1 MTITA
6 DFSGGEKT
14 ATTEPLYQWDTG
26 QKLALLGLPAT
37 STDIQVHFANAA
49 MAQAIVKATATE
61 NSLPTC
67 DIPNE
72 FLQFGSAAKA
82 RAWVFYKA
90 SSTEGYT
97 VRTVLIPVIP
107 RKRPNDYVSPEDPDS
122 HGIVERAIELLEGY
136 EDDLASKLSAAPGAV
151 DTENLADE
159 SVTVEKVADDLAAV
173 INAKEEKSNK
183 KTTLTGNES
192 SNDFYPTTKAVVDYA
207 RQISFA
213 HENNESAYDDG
224 GVYIDDA
231 TDITKMYYVKN
242 SNWARV
248 GILFCVQTPG
258 YNYASQVKIDAFG
271 NITVRVKTKESGEAN
286 YTWKSWTPV
295 GTTKGVYDYLNG
307 GVDELVFPANTTNES
322 QGVGVTS
329 NLYVE
334 AGKTYLFRD
343 ESERH
348 ISGSLYVVG
357 HNQNEFLFQLPADGS
372 PVAYTPQFSGYIR
385 MFVRLGIGD
394 TGGTV
399 RVRMLD
405 LNSAL
410 GCVKGSAIE
419 LTTAQRIADA
429 GISSLAELP
438 PQSISYAGYQ
448 ICAANFQDSPWDDG
462 TGIILS
468 LTCVQGAKIYKTTNL
483 ACQIAFH
490 YVSEALNRNEIAF
503 RRRNPDGTYTGWH
516 YVHENGRVF
525 YANPSN
531 FIEVIGKAVS
541 VQDSS
546 VYLSQGT
553 YNLFDST
560 HDEAFWLATATGNSN
575 HPYMGIM
582 LSNHVHLIGFG
593 NVVINANYT
602 GTNQTIRNELSIFNI
617 SGYASLENLKLV
629 GENIEYLIHDDSS
642 IVGVSGAYKFTMKN
656 CVLEHNGTILE
667 NGDGAPVCVGGGCSE
682 GKRVVIEDC
691 VLSSVSD
698 SRTLIYHTTLNHK
711 ANILIKGCV
720 FPLAGNTIH
729 IRNMRQGTT
738 PNMTCVVR
746 DCSLGAPLLLG
757 LMDGVTLHE
766 FNNTVSS
773 YEGYVRGTVDR
784 TTGELLAW
792 TYNYRI
798 VQCEIARADVALYVR
813 CADSSYK
820 FAVITYNADGTMIN
834 YRDYGTNCFIER
846 GTRYRITVRKV
857 TEDTSQPADVAE
869 FASKVV
875 INKDIVFDYPL
886 TRMPKYMVGAMSYR
900 PLGTLSKGYIC
911 FSTDDGRHELSTY
924 TVPMFIR
931 KNVPLTMCLWSTSQV
946 MTDSAE
952 KAQII
957 AAITSPATAKYTTGA
972 NAGQVINASYSH
984 SKNFEVA
991 QHGND
996 PWADGVLNAGRPDDG
1011 TVIHT
1016 PFDEKSLYDFWE
1028 SENAAFA
1035 AQGITVAKSA
1045 ACPYG
1050 YTNQRMIAQ
1059 AGGYFGVHRSV
1070 YTYGDDYNTAYSYY
1084 CSGPRSNI
1092 FTIRA
1097 ANIKGYSLP
1106 RWKAAVDYAIANNYL
1121 LCIYFH
1127 DWDLS
1132 TTGRDDSITDDGG
1145 GTSLSAA
1152 ARLEALIDYA
1162 KQQGITFCN
1171 LSDIPHLV

>member
-1 MTITA
+1 MDNITYA
-6 DFSGGEKT
+6 VNVDVNNPIIPYNVYVASVLDSNVRYLEIT
-14 ATTEPLYQWDTG
+14 LYQNGDVI
-26 QKLALLGLPAT
+26 ALSNT
-37 STDIQVHFANAA
+37 
-49 MAQAIVKATATE
+49 ATATASLVTDNVLVNDSVNCTIQDNIITVPLEDLQRHGNLDVQVTVTEGTKVLAIPFPIQVRVTPNIAENAQIDE
-61 NSLPTC
+61 NSLGSYAEVVQEIVNARGGYAT
-67 DIPNE
+67 
-72 FLQFGSAAKA
+72 LQAALAAKE
-82 RAWVFYKA
+82 V
-90 SSTEGYT
+90 
-97 VRTVLIPVIP
+97 
-107 RKRPNDYVSPEDPDS
+107 
-122 HGIVERAIELLEGY
+122 
-136 EDDLASKLSAAPGAV
+136 
-151 DTENLADE
+151 
-159 SVTVEKVADDLAAV
+159 
-173 INAKEEKSNK
+173 KSNK

-192 SNDFYPTTKAVVDYA
+192 SNDFYPTTRAVVDYVA
-207 RQISFA
+207 ENYESLSNITRQISFA
-213 HENNESAYDDG
+213 HENNESSYDDG
-224 GVYIDDA
+224 GVYIDNA
-231 TDITKMYYVKN
+231 TDITKMYYLKN

-248 GILFCVQTPG
+248 GILFCVQPPG

-271 NITVRVKTKESGEAN
+271 NITVRVKTKESGEVN

-334 AGKTYLFRD
+334 AGNTYLFCND
-343 ESERH
+343 GDH
-348 ISGSLYVVG
+348 VPGSLYVVG

-419 LTTAQRIADA
+419 LTSNQNITNS
-429 GISSLAELP
+429 GISSLSDLP
-438 PQSISYAGYQ
+438 PQSISFANYT
-448 ICAANFQDSPWDDG
+448 ICAANSNTQDSPWDGG
-462 TGIILS
+462 TGIIMS
-468 LTCVQGAKIYKTTNL
+468 LTNKQGVNIYKNTNRSY
-483 ACQIAFH
+483 QIAAK
-490 YVSEALNRNEIAF
+490 YASEALHRNEFAF
-503 RRRNPDGTYTGWH
+503 RKRNNDGTYTDWH
-516 YVHENGRVF
+516 YFHENGRVF
-525 YANPSN
+525 YATPSN

-541 VQDSS
+541 VQDST
-546 VYLSQGT
+546 VYLQQET
-553 YNLFDST
+553 PQNPYTLFDST
-560 HDEAFWLATATGNSN
+560 HNEAYWIATATGNST

-582 LSNHVHLIGFG
+582 LSNNVHLIGLG
-593 NVVINANYT
+593 NVTINANYT

-629 GENIEYLIHDDSS
+629 GENIEYLIHDDSN
-642 IVGVSGAYKFTMKN
+642 IVNVSGAYTFTMKN
-656 CVLEHNGTILE
+656 CVLEHNGTVLE

-682 GKRVVIEDC
+682 GKRVIIEDC
-691 VLSSVSD
+691 VLSSVAD
-698 SRTLIYHTTLNHK
+698 NRTLIYHTTLNRK
-711 ANILIKGCV
+711 ANIFIKGCV

-729 IRNMRQGTT
+729 IRNMQQGTT
-738 PNMTCVVR
+738 PGITCVIR

-757 LMDGVTLHE
+757 LMDGITLHE
-766 FNNTVSS
+766 YNNTVST

-784 TTGELLAW
+784 TTGELLTQ

-798 VQCEIARADVALYVR
+798 VQCEIDRADVALYAR

-820 FAVITYNADGTMIN
+820 FAVITYNADGTLKN
-834 YRDYGTNCFIER
+834 YGDYGTSRVIEP
-846 GTRYRITVRKV
+846 GTYYRITVRKY
-857 TEDTSQPADVAE
+857 TIGGNEDTSQPADVAE

-886 TRMPKYMVGAMSYR
+886 TRMPSYMVGAMSYR

-911 FSTDDGRHELSTY
+911 FSTDDGRKELATY
-924 TVPMFIR
+924 TIPMFIQ
-931 KNVPLTMCLWSTSQV
+931 KNVPLTMCLWSTSEVMANQV
-946 MTDSAE
+946 GRN
-952 KAQII
+952 QII
-957 AAITSPATAKYTTGA
+957 AAITDPKTAKSITITTDPDTHEEVWSEGS
-972 NAGQVINASYSH
+972 VINASYSH

-996 PWADGVLNAGRPDDG
+996 PWADGILNAGRPDDG
-1011 TVIHT
+1011 REIHT

-1028 SENAAFA
+1028 SEREAFA
-1035 AQGITVAKSA
+1035 AQGITVARAA

-1070 YTYGDDYNTAYSYY
+1070 YNPDDDHIVMYEKY
-1084 CSGPRSNI
+1084 CTGPRSNI
-1092 FTIRA
+1092 FALRA
-1097 ANIKGYSLP
+1097 ANIKNYSLNY
-1106 RWKAAVDYAIANNYL
+1106 WKQVVDYAIAHNYL

-1127 DWDLS
+1127 DFDL
-1132 TTGRDDSITDDGG
+1132 DDVHDGLTAAQILE
-1145 GTSLSAA
+1145 GT
-1152 ARLEALIDYA
+1152 IDYA